1 MPQVAIRENDKCRA
15 LNTKETSGR
24 RFIEG
29 FEWPQAA
36 YNLKVSRALI
46 WICSDSGPLFVRSR
60 NV

>member
-15 LNTKETSGR
+15 LETSGR

-36 YNLKVSRALI
+36 YNWKVSRALI